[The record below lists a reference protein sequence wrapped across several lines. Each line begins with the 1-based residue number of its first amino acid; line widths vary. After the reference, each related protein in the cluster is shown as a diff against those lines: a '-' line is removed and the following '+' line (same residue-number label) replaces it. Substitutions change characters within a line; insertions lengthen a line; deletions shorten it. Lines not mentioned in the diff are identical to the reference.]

1 MTIHVSVN
9 REDAQDS
16 ISILKRMGIIDNSH
30 KIYNSGERVFIP
42 VKSADTIP
50 ESVPGTIIDL
60 DGKPNEEK
68 LRPLIQPGS
77 FDVIGHIAIIK
88 NIDGKDYSSKAEEIL
103 QTRKS
108 IRTVYLDM
116 GVKGDHRKRTLELLA
131 GEDLPETLY
140 RENGITLRVNVRKA
154 YFSPRL
160 ATERLL
166 ISSRIRNGEYVCDMF
181 SGIGPF
187 SISIAKNAMV
197 RVVAIDSN
205 CDAVEILRENIKI
218 NRLAGT
224 IDAICADS
232 SAEIS
237 RHGKFD
243 RIIMN
248 LPHDA
253 FNFIDNAYAALND
266 GGMINYYEINTV
278 EGITDRMMQFRD
290 MGLKLT
296 WKRVVHGYS
305 KMESLHSMEFQKIPR
320 D

>member
-187 SISIAKNAMV
+187 SISIAKNARV

>member
-9 REDAQDS
+9 RKDAQDS

-50 ESVPGTIIDL
+50 ESVPGTIINL

-103 QTRKS
+103 KTRKS

-266 GGMINYYEINTV
+266 GGMINYYEISTD

>member
-103 QTRKS
+103 KTRKS

-187 SISIAKNAMV
+187 SISIAKNARV

>member
-266 GGMINYYEINTV
+266 GGMINYYEISTD

>member
-1 MTIHVSVN
+1 MTIHVSVS

-103 QTRKS
+103 KTRKS

-187 SISIAKNAMV
+187 SISIAKNARV

>member
-103 QTRKS
+103 KTRKS

-187 SISIAKNAMV
+187 SISIAKNARV

-266 GGMINYYEINTV
+266 GGMINYYEISTV

>member
-140 RENGITLRVNVRKA
+140 RENGVTLMVNVRKA

-187 SISIAKNAMV
+187 SISIAKNARV

-266 GGMINYYEINTV
+266 GGMINYYEISTD

>member
-103 QTRKS
+103 KTRKS

-187 SISIAKNAMV
+187 SISIAKNARV

-266 GGMINYYEINTV
+266 GGMINYYEISTD

>member
-88 NIDGKDYSSKAEEIL
+88 NIDGKNYSSKAEEIL
-103 QTRKS
+103 KTRKS

-266 GGMINYYEINTV
+266 GGMINYYEISTD

>member
-30 KIYNSGERVFIP
+30 KIYNSGERIFIP

-187 SISIAKNAMV
+187 SISIAKNARV

-266 GGMINYYEINTV
+266 GGMINYYEISTD

>member
-187 SISIAKNAMV
+187 SISIVKNARV

-266 GGMINYYEINTV
+266 GGMINYYEISTD

>member
-30 KIYNSGERVFIP
+30 KIYNSGERVFIH

-103 QTRKS
+103 KTRKS

-187 SISIAKNAMV
+187 SISIAKNARV

>member
-16 ISILKRMGIIDNSH
+16 ISILKRMGIIDPSH
-30 KIYNSGERVFIP
+30 KIYNTGERVFIP
-42 VKSADTIP
+42 IRSADTIP
-50 ESVPGTIIDL
+50 ESVPGTIVDL
-60 DGKPNEEK
+60 DGKPKEER
-68 LRPLIQPGS
+68 LRPLVQPGS

-166 ISSRIRNGEYVCDMF
+166 ISSRIRDGEYVCDMF

-187 SISIAKNAMV
+187 SISIAKNAKA
-197 RVVAIDSN
+197 RVLAIDSN
-205 CDAVEILRENIKI
+205 CDAVEILRENVKI
-218 NRLAGT
+218 NKLMGT

-232 SAEIS
+232 SSEIS

-253 FNFIDNAYAALND
+253 FNFIENAYAALND
-266 GGMINYYEINTV
+266 GGLINYYEINTD

-320 D
+320 N

>member
-108 IRTVYLDM
+108 IRTVYMDM

-266 GGMINYYEINTV
+266 GGMINYYEISTD

>member
-60 DGKPNEEK
+60 DGKPKEER

-88 NIDGKDYSSKAEEIL
+88 NTDGKDYSSKAEEIL

-140 RENGITLRVNVRKA
+140 RENGITLMVNVRKA

-166 ISSRIRNGEYVCDMF
+166 ISGRIRDGEYVCDMF

-187 SISIAKNAMV
+187 SISIAKNARV
-197 RVVAIDSN
+197 RVVAIDTN

-218 NRLAGT
+218 NKLAGT
-224 IDAICADS
+224 IDPICADS
-232 SAEIS
+232 STEIS

-266 GGMINYYEINTV
+266 GGLINYYEISTD

>member
-140 RENGITLRVNVRKA
+140 RENGITLMVNVRKA

-266 GGMINYYEINTV
+266 GGMINYYEISTD

>member
-30 KIYNSGERVFIP
+30 KIYNSGERIFIP

-266 GGMINYYEINTV
+266 GGMINYYEISTD

>member
-218 NRLAGT
+218 NRLVGT

-266 GGMINYYEINTV
+266 GGMINYYEISTD

>member
-60 DGKPNEEK
+60 DGKPREER

-88 NIDGKDYSSKAEEIL
+88 NTDGKDYSSKAEEIL

-140 RENGITLRVNVRKA
+140 RENGITLKVNVRKA

-166 ISSRIRNGEYVCDMF
+166 ISSRIRDGEYVCDMF

-187 SISIAKNAMV
+187 SISIAKNARV

-266 GGMINYYEINTV
+266 GGMINYYEIGTD

>member
-16 ISILKRMGIIDNSH
+16 ISILKKMGMIDSSH

-42 VKSADTIP
+42 VRSADAIP
-50 ESVPGTIIDL
+50 ESVPGTIVDL
-60 DGKPNEEK
+60 DGKPREER
-68 LRPLIQPGS
+68 LRPLVQPGS

-88 NIDGKDYSSKAEEIL
+88 SIDGKEYFTRAEEIL
-103 QTRKS
+103 HTRKS
-108 IRTVYLDM
+108 IRTVYLDR
-116 GVKGDHRKRTLELLA
+116 GVKGDQRKRELELIA

-166 ISSRIRNGEYVCDMF
+166 ISSRIRDGEYVCDMF

-187 SISIAKNAMV
+187 AISIAKNSKV
-197 RVVAIDSN
+197 RVVAMDSN
-205 CDAVEILRENIKI
+205 CEAIEILRENIMI
-218 NRLAGT
+218 NRLVGT
-224 IDAICADS
+224 IDPICADS

-237 RHGKFD
+237 KHGKFD

-253 FNFIDNAYAALND
+253 FNFVENAYAALND
-266 GGMINYYEINTV
+266 GGLINYYEISTD

-305 KMESLHSMEFQKIPR
+305 KIESLHSMEFQKIPKN
-320 D
+320 

>member
-60 DGKPNEEK
+60 AGKPNEEK

-88 NIDGKDYSSKAEEIL
+88 NIDGRDYSSKAEEIL

-266 GGMINYYEINTV
+266 GGMINYYEISTD

>member
-50 ESVPGTIIDL
+50 ESVPGTIINL

-187 SISIAKNAMV
+187 SISIAKNARV